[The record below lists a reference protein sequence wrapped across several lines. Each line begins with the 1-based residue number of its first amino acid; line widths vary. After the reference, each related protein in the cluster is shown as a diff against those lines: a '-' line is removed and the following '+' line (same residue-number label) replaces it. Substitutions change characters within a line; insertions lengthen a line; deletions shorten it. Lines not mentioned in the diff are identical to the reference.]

1 MVLYFLSYIGGLIT
15 ILSPCIL
22 PVLPFVFTKADQ
34 PFRKSGLPLLLGMA
48 ITFTAFSMLAVIGG
62 AWVTE
67 ANQWGRYLA
76 LALLLFFGLSLIF
89 PHLLEVLLSPLAGLG
104 GKLSS
109 QPNQQR
115 SVSKSIVLGMAT
127 GLLWAPCAGPILGLI
142 LTGSAIQG
150 GEHGV
155 WTSASYLLAYALGA
169 GTSLGLAL
177 VAGGKLFGTMK
188 KYLKA
193 ERVVR
198 VVLGC
203 LVILGVLAISLHWDR
218 SLLTQISKVQT
229 ESLEQKLLQTFHV
242 VPENK
247 PYDAKVLAVEG
258 KMPELSGAVTWIN
271 SVPLAKDSLK
281 GKVVLIDFW
290 TYSCIN
296 CLRTLP
302 YVKAW
307 NEKYKDSGLIV
318 IGVHTPEFAFEKN
331 IENVK
336 KAVSE
341 LGVTYSVA
349 VDNDYNIWNAFQNR
363 YWPAHYFIDRQG
375 NIRHHHF
382 GEGEYEES
390 EKVIQE
396 LLNEG
401 QGAKPKFLEQGF
413 VKSQGQGALASPE
426 LSQVK
431 SFETYIGDSRAENR
445 VENYQPSQSLK
456 LNQWALLGDWQV
468 DAESAT
474 LTKASGKIVFRFH
487 ARDLHLVLGSKTN
500 KEIRFQVTMDG
511 KALGENHGAD
521 TDAAGK
527 GIVKEHKLYQLI
539 RQKENAEENSEIQD
553 HTFEIEFLDPG
564 VQAFAFTFG

>member
-1 MVLYFLSYIGGLIT
+1 MVLYVLSYLGGLIT

-48 ITFTAFSMLAVIGG
+48 ITFTFFSTLAVIGG

-67 ANQWGRYLA
+67 ANQWGRYFA

-89 PHLLEVLLSPLAGLG
+89 PHLLEKILSPLAGLG

-109 QPNQQR
+109 TPTQQR
-115 SVSKSIVLGMAT
+115 SVSKSVVLGMAT

-142 LTGSAIQG
+142 LTGSAIEG

-155 WTSASYLLAYALGA
+155 WKSASYLFAYALGA

-193 ERVVR
+193 EKVVR
-198 VVLGC
+198 AILGG

-218 SLLTQISKVQT
+218 SLLTQISKFQT
-229 ESLEQKLLQTFHV
+229 ESLEQKLLQTFHLA
-242 VPENK
+242 PENK
-247 PYDAKVLAVEG
+247 PSDAKVLAVEG
-258 KMPELSGAVTWIN
+258 VMPELSGAVTWFN
-271 SVPLAKDSLK
+271 SVPLTKESLK

-307 NEKYKDSGLIV
+307 SEKYKDSGLVV
-318 IGVHTPEFAFEKN
+318 IGVHTPEFAFEKDL
-331 IENVK
+331 ENVK

-341 LGVTYSVA
+341 LGVTYPVA
-349 VDNDYNIWNAFQNR
+349 VDNDYKIWNAFENK

-375 NIRHHHF
+375 QIRHHHF

-396 LLNEG
+396 LLAEG
-401 QGAKPKFLEQGF
+401 EPSNAKQSMQQGF
-413 VKSQGQGALASPE
+413 VQVQGQGALARPQLGE
-426 LSQVK
+426 LQS
-431 SFETYIGDSRAENR
+431 SETYVGHSRSENQ
-445 VENYQPSQSLK
+445 VQNYHQGQTLK
-456 LNQWALLGDWQV
+456 LNQWALLGDWKV
-468 DAESAT
+468 DDESAT
-474 LTKASGKIVFRFH
+474 LNKAPGKIIFRFH
-487 ARDLHLVLGSKTN
+487 ARDLHLVLGPKIN
-500 KEIRFQVTMDG
+500 GKEIRFKVTLDG
-511 KALGENHGAD
+511 KTLGDDHGAD
-521 TDAAGK
+521 TDSQGF
-527 GIVKEHKLYQLI
+527 GTVKEHRLYQLI
-539 RQKENAEENSEIQD
+539 RQKEGSAIQD
-553 HTFEIEFLDPG
+553 RTFEIEFLDSD

>member
-1 MVLYFLSYIGGLIT
+1 MVLYFLSYFGGLIT

-76 LALLLFFGLSLIF
+76 LALLLFLGLSLIF
-89 PHLLEVLLSPLAGLG
+89 PHLLEILLSPLAGLG

-109 QPNQQR
+109 TPTQQR
-115 SVSKSIVLGMAT
+115 SISKSVVLGMAT

-155 WTSASYLLAYALGA
+155 WTSASYLFAYALGA

-193 ERVVR
+193 ERIVR

-247 PYDAKVLAVEG
+247 SSDAMPLAVEG
-258 KMPELSGAVTWIN
+258 KMSELSGGVTWLN
-271 SVPLAKDSLK
+271 SQPLSKESLK

-307 NEKYKDSGLIV
+307 NEKYKDSGLVV

-336 KAVSE
+336 KAVTE
-341 LGVTYSVA
+341 LGVTYPVL

-382 GEGEYEES
+382 CEGEYEES

-396 LLNEG
+396 LLAEG
-401 QGAKPKFLEQGF
+401 QSAKPMESESGF
-413 VKSQGQGALASPE
+413 VKVQGQGTLASPE

-431 SFETYIGDSRAENR
+431 SPETYIGDSRAENR
-445 VENYQPSQSLK
+445 IENYKPGQTLR
-456 LNQWALLGDWQV
+456 LNEWALVGNWQV

-474 LTKASGKIVFRFH
+474 LKKALGKIIFRFH
-487 ARDLHLVLGSKTN
+487 ARDLHLVLGSKAN
-500 KEIRFQVTMDG
+500 KKIHFKVTLDG
-511 KALGENHGAD
+511 KTLGENHGAD
-521 TDAAGK
+521 TDAAGL
-527 GIVKEHKLYQLI
+527 GVVKEHKLYQLI
-539 RQKENAEENSEIQD
+539 RQKEGSDIQD
-553 HTFEIEFLDPG
+553 HTFEIEFLDPD